1 MALAAYRNLMR
12 AARIAFQGDAPV
24 LAAAQEQIRTVFRQ
38 QASLSPSEP
47 STADAIQHAQD
58 VAQFL
63 RANIVQG
70 KRIEGEKDMYRTL
83 KHGGLTTEMI
93 ISDQPRIDME
103 IRTANPRAHRKRR

>member
-1 MALAAYRNLMR
+1 MLTSALLNKD
-12 AARIAFQGDAPV
+12 IHHKVFPHSDKPCSGDAPV

-38 QASLSPSEP
+38 QASLSPSGP

-63 RANIVQG
+63 RANVVQG

-83 KHGGLTTEMI
+83 KHG
-93 ISDQPRIDME
+93 D
-103 IRTANPRAHRKRR
+103 